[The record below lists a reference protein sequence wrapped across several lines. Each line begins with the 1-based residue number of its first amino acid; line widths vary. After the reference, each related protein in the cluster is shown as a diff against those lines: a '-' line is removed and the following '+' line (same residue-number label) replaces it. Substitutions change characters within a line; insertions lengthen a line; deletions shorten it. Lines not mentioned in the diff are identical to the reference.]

1 MNRYTVNFICR
12 DNEGHNVVRSEEFDW
27 VGVRLEGVDKVIEMV
42 RRKWRE
48 WDIEIL
54 WAGVRHTDG
63 GL

>member
-1 MNRYTVNFICR
+1 LGRL
-12 DNEGHNVVRSEEFDW
+12 G
-27 VGVRLEGVDKVIEMV
+27 LEGVDKVIEMV
-42 RRKWRE
+42 KRKWRE